1 MLTELAQPR
10 LRKKASFRDRLKSW
24 QKPGQA
30 TVTKTAAPFNEQ
42 PKRFVY
48 QPQHAAADF
57 SRMAISPTAAP
68 APRKYAKLSF
78 DEDSTLSPSVEQVDA
93 RHAIPR
99 SRSGARRSYKM
110 VEDPWMASQAAA
122 HVPIG
127 TLAARSLS
135 TRNRTREPPLQPDA
149 MDAPLIEK
157 QEKSP
162 AEKEAL
168 SDFERFLAQAEAEDR
183 AQREQIL
190 RSFSHH
196 STFQSSSAKVKPN
209 PHRQF
214 VTVGGGNM
222 SGTTAGPGLVSTG
235 GSRSSRGGSQRTSG
249 QYALSAGREEQPF
262 RPGHRK
268 QTSWT
273 PSFGAGSDNIEKAV
287 ERTRGSQDT
296 GGSSNWGPPPMLA
309 SRSRRPQPPQ
319 PQTVVYSVDE
329 SFNQPEPVRTLRRK
343 VSITQRIADYIKPER
358 EAPAAGGAEQGLR
371 RSASKSGLRASGSR
385 RRPTGIETLVE

>member
-1 MLTELAQPR
+1 MLAELAQPR

-30 TVTKTAAPFNEQ
+30 TVTKTAAPFNDQ

-57 SRMAISPTAAP
+57 SRMAISPAAAP

-78 DEDSTLSPSVEQVDA
+78 DEDSTLSPSQKDDSMRVDA
-93 RHAIPR
+93 RDFTLQR

-127 TLAARSLS
+127 TLASRSLS
-135 TRNRTREPPLQPDA
+135 TKNRTRESPLQPDA

-162 AEKEAL
+162 AQKEAL

-196 STFQSSSAKVKPN
+196 STYQPSSANYVKPN

-273 PSFGAGSDNIEKAV
+273 PSFGAGS
-287 ERTRGSQDT
+287 
-296 GGSSNWGPPPMLA
+296 SNTWGPPPMLA
-309 SRSRRPQPPQ
+309 SRARRPQSPQ
-319 PQTVVYSVDE
+319 PQTVVYGVDE

-343 VSITQRIADYIKPER
+343 ASITQRIADYIKPER
-358 EAPAAGGAEQGLR
+358 EPPAARGAEQGLR
-371 RSASKSGLRASGSR
+371 RSASKSGIRTSGSR